1 MQFEGNIRKMSTGL
15 DEGLAQY
22 TLPLFDILEPAER
35 VDMNALIGK
44 EIQLDFGGQINC
56 IATGAA
62 IKKTFGEGLSYNAF
76 MDSPLAT
83 PSIIRPELSRIHEG
97 IALRDEAW
105 EREHH
110 LAPHVTYL
118 SLTSEIKVG
127 VTRLSNVPSR
137 WVDQGAEEAVV
148 LAEVPYRQAAGLIE
162 VALKEYLS
170 DKTNWR
176 NMLRNIKTGDVDLLA
191 KKAEM
196 GRFFPAEFR
205 QFWSADAELVKIKY
219 PVERYPVN
227 VKSIKLDKLPSVQ
240 KKLSGI
246 KGQYL
251 IFSDDT
257 VMNIRSHAGYR
268 VKIASD

>member
-1 MQFEGNIRKMSTGL
+1 MVFEGNLRKMSTGL
-15 DEGLAQY
+15 KEGLAQY
-22 TLPLFDILEPAER
+22 TLPLFDILDAGER
-35 VDMNALIGK
+35 VDMNAFIGK
-44 EIQLDFGGQINC
+44 EIQLQFDGQINC
-56 IATGAA
+56 IATGVK
-62 IKKTFGEGLSYNAF
+62 IKKTFGEGLSYKAF

-105 EREHH
+105 EKKHH
-110 LAPHVTYL
+110 LTPHVTYL

-137 WVDQGAEEAVV
+137 WVDQGADEALV

-162 VALKEYLS
+162 VALKEHLS

-176 NMLRNIKTGDVDLLA
+176 NMLRNVKTGDLDLMA

-205 QFWSADAELVKIKY
+205 QFWAADAQLVKIQY
-219 PVERYPVN
+219 PIERYPVN
-227 VKSIKLDKLPSVQ
+227 VKSIKLDKFPLIQ
-240 KKLSGI
+240 KKLNGI

-257 VMNIRSHAGYR
+257 VMNIRSHSGYR
-268 VKIASD
+268 VKIEVN